1 MSYADH
7 LSKRYQETSV
17 NTASGERLVVLLY
30 EGAIQ
35 SLKKAIAGINDK
47 NLEAKHEAVDRA
59 LGIIQHLQSTL
70 DMKRGGQI
78 AADLDRLYT
87 YMTSRILD
95 GSSKLEVA
103 PLQEVV
109 KLLTPL
115 LEAWEEVAKR
125 KNETSVTAKAMMAGQ
140 EGSTIRLKLHG

>member
-1 MSYADH
+1 MSYADN

-17 NTASGERLVVLLY
+17 NTASGAQLVVLLY

-59 LGIIQHLQSTL
+59 LGIIQHLQATL

-95 GSSKLEVA
+95 GSSKLEIA

-109 KLLTPL
+109 KLLTPM

-125 KNETSVTAKAMMAGQ
+125 KNENSVTAKAMMAGQ
-140 EGSTIRLKLHG
+140 EGSTIRLQLHG